1 MRLVYS
7 SQDETKMNRLYRKQ
21 DRLEAKLTGKYRV
34 ARPKG
39 MHWSTHRRILTD
51 LASVLRK
58 QEHLRAVSARKFLD
72 RHGWPLGYDD
82 YGFRTS
88 TSLQSTR
95 SRGRFTSGQ

>member
-1 MRLVYS
+1 
-7 SQDETKMNRLYRKQ
+7 MNRLYRKQ

-51 LASVLRK
+51 LNSVLRK

-72 RHGWPLGYDD
+72 RHGWP
-82 YGFRTS
+82 
-88 TSLQSTR
+88 
-95 SRGRFTSGQ
+95 RGQRMF